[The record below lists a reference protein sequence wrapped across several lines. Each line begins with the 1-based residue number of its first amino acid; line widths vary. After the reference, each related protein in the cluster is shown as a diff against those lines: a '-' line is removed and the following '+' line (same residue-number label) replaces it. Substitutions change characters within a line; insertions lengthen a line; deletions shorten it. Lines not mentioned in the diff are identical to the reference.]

1 LAGVASDD
9 MLNDHEINALS
20 QWLQRN
26 ESIRN
31 RWPASVVVNRLNLVL
46 EDEIITEEE
55 RQHLMITVNQIT
67 GHVVNEETIENE
79 FSTEVWEDH
88 R

>member
-1 LAGVASDD
+1 

-20 QWLQRN
+20 QWLHRN